1 MIPFN
6 KTEEQPVPPL
16 IVQDEFGRKVFN
28 AFTFAA
34 SPKESFSDI
43 TFGPD
48 YSDPLLELCL
58 FLCDNDPV
66 ARNHLLKWIA
76 CVKFLPETKP
86 DHAILMHGPF
96 GSGKSTLME
105 VLKRLVGPP
114 LTTEIDQK
122 LLSQPFNEYL
132 LNCRLLVCEEI
143 KALGDRALY
152 NHLKPLITAKQHTI
166 NQKYANHFKVR
177 NVTNCLFMSNFSN
190 AIGGMFGDLTIMSK
204 FILYYT
210 EASEGPR
217 IFFSTGLT
225 IPSKNSLTKDPYFRK
240 TIDMDYGNSNGVV
253 EDSEVE
259 NFNINAP
266 FSDKEHKHFA
276 ISEGVYRFIVEPSY
290 YYKKFTNPVFLGF
303 SMKCATQISSLTSY
317 EAGNSYELNVTSLF
331 ASSKMKYIRDLISK
345 NINFSIGFS
354 AFLTEEASWDGYIAP
369 NSNEFIVRPTIGL
382 LYNTDNFGTFN
393 FSLNTSYFIEGVF
406 QKNEESNNPNFKQNA
421 DEIAIMINYRIPM
434 DLYLW

>member
-190 AIGGMFGDLTIMSK
+190 AIAVAQGDRRFFITGTSATESACKEMANDGYFIRLNKFLRIYDEYGGDCRGVWIFNKYLEEVILPTLEPNFAYRPFPETKWHAKAVESSLHPVQAFVQEELAIDSDHEMFRREKYFEHKEIEAA
-204 FILYYT
+204 LYR
-210 EASEGPR
+210 EAKENPALAR
-217 IFFSTGLT
+217 
-225 IPSKNSLTKDPYFRK
+225 SLINK
-240 TIDMDYGNSNGVV
+240 
-253 EDSEVE
+253 SEVMNALE
-259 NFNINAP
+259 NCGYNYERLKICGDRKKYGWFDVDDWDQMFRQLLKDNPKQRDFI
-266 FSDKEHKHFA
+266 KRKH
-276 ISEGVYRFIVEPSY
+276 Y
-290 YYKKFTNPVFLGF
+290 
-303 SMKCATQISSLTSY
+303 
-317 EAGNSYELNVTSLF
+317 
-331 ASSKMKYIRDLISK
+331 
-345 NINFSIGFS
+345 
-354 AFLTEEASWDGYIAP
+354 
-369 NSNEFIVRPTIGL
+369 
-382 LYNTDNFGTFN
+382 
-393 FSLNTSYFIEGVF
+393 
-406 QKNEESNNPNFKQNA
+406 SNNRYVGNF
-421 DEIAIMINYRIPM
+421 
-434 DLYLW
+434 